1 MDCTITC
8 VHGNNKFRDYLV
20 YDIVY
25 EFLKTDLVKFGAVIG
40 KVYPYYEYISDNIY
54 MKYDED
60 ILKEYIDNIEKIY
73 IKNNGEIDYNILIID
88 TNLIDLNTE
97 SWEYIFEN
105 HKIYR
110 TNIIIIID
118 KIMEYNIEKLSKYID
133 SIYILKQT
141 YNKYNYL
148 KNLYRTFFE
157 KNCDEKRFLNI
168 YTENTIHLLN
178 VLIVD
183 LKTMNLYSY
192 IIKNLVPEY
201 TFNTYKI
208 YDQDKL
214 YKNRCKVSDIIK
226 V

>member
-8 VHGNNKFRDYLV
+8 VYGNNRFKDHLI

-25 EFLKTDLVKFGAVIG
+25 EFLKTDLVKFGAVLG
-40 KVYPYYEYISDNIY
+40 KVYPYYEYISDNMY

-60 ILKEYIDNIEKIY
+60 ILKEYINNIEKVY
-73 IKNNGEIDYNILIID
+73 KKNNGDIDYNLLIVD

-105 HKIYR
+105 YKIYK

-118 KIMEYNIEKLSKYID
+118 KIMEYNIERLSKYID
-133 SIYILKQT
+133 LIYILKQT
-141 YNKYNYL
+141 YNAYDNL
-148 KNLYRTFFE
+148 KNLYKTFFE
-157 KNCDEKRFLNI
+157 KICDEKRFLNI

-178 VLIVD
+178 VLITD
-183 LKTMNLYSY
+183 IKNNNFYSY
-192 IIKNLVPEY
+192 IIKTSIPEY
-201 TFNTYKI
+201 IFNTYKI
-208 YDQDKL
+208 YDEKKI
-214 YKNRCKVSDIIK
+214 YKDRCKVSDIIN